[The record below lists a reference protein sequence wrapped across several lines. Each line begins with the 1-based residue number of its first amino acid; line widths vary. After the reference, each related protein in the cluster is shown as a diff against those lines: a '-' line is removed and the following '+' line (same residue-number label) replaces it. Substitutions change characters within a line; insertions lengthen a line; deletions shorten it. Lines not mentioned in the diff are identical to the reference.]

1 VWHDIRLLNGIAN
14 TLLGL
19 VLLSVLASGVWWL
32 AHRPMFTL
40 RQIKIEST
48 GSAVGVNS
56 GTGAGNSVGNS
67 NNTQEQT
74 DKVSELRHVNA
85 LTIRSTALPRLRGNF
100 FTTDLDAVRAAF
112 EAVPWVRRASVRR
125 EWPNSLIVALE
136 EHQVLANW
144 GEDEGRLLS
153 VNGELFTANLAE
165 AEDEIAKD
173 TSLPQLNGPAGSEK
187 EVLARYFQLK
197 QWFAPLNLTPEEVAL
212 SNRYAWSVKLNNGMN
227 VELGRDQ
234 DGHTVKD
241 RVQRLIAVHPKLMQM
256 LNGKIDSV
264 DMRYANGLALKSDSL
279 SARMEA
285 VKPGKPGKATKV
297 AAKPNQR
304 R

>member
-1 VWHDIRLLNGIAN
+1 MWHDIRLLNGIAN

-19 VLLSVLASGVWWL
+19 VLLAVLASGVWWL
-32 AHRPMFTL
+32 AHRPMFSL
-40 RQIKIEST
+40 RQIRIES
-48 GSAVGVNS
+48 VGVDS
-56 GTGAGNSVGNS
+56 ATGVGNS
-67 NNTQEQT
+67 GKNGL
-74 DKVSELRHVNA
+74 DKTGKVIELRHVNA

-125 EWPNSLIVALE
+125 EWPNRLIVELE

-173 TSLPQLNGPAGSEK
+173 TNLPQLSGPAGSEK
-187 EVLARYFQLK
+187 EVLSRYLQLK

-212 SNRYAWSVKLNNGMN
+212 SHRYAWSVKLNNGMN

-256 LNGKIDSV
+256 LNGKIESV

-279 SARMEA
+279 SARIEMNTA
-285 VKPGKPGKATKV
+285 KPGKPGKVAKA